1 MQLNESFYNKTVL
14 HNDIRVITERL
25 PYVQSV
31 AIGAWIITGS
41 RNETKTNN
49 GISHYIEHMLFKGTS
64 NRTASEIAQSLE
76 SVGGILNAFTGKE
89 QTCYYAHIL
98 DEHLP
103 IAVEVISDII
113 VNSVFDENEM
123 GKEKKIVLEE
133 LNAIEDTPE
142 ELIHDLFWEDVFSGH
157 SLGYSI
163 IGKRNV
169 INKFKRNHILTY
181 LAQNYTANKIVIAAA
196 GNIEH
201 ESLVQLVCENLGEID
216 STNKIKYNSPQL
228 VSPSTRLL
236 ENGAI
241 Q

>member
-133 LNAIEDTPE
+133 LNAIEDAPE
-142 ELIHDLFWEDVFSGH
+142 ELIHDLF
-157 SLGYSI
+157 
-163 IGKRNV
+163 
-169 INKFKRNHILTY
+169 
-181 LAQNYTANKIVIAAA
+181 
-196 GNIEH
+196 
-201 ESLVQLVCENLGEID
+201 
-216 STNKIKYNSPQL
+216 
-228 VSPSTRLL
+228 
-236 ENGAI
+236 
-241 Q
+241 